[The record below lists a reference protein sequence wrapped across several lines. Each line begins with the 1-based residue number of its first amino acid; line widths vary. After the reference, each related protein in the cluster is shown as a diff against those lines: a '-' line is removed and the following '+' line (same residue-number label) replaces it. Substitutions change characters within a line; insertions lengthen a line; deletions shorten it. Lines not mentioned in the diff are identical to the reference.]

1 MITINDKVL
10 MYYQNLHQTRVN
22 LVIHIIG
29 SVLFIGGNLSLVY
42 FLVTTDLNSS
52 LISIGLIFFSI
63 LLQAIGHQFEPV
75 KFEGFK
81 GPFDFVK
88 TFYLELVIV
97 FPVFLFSK
105 FFREN
110 WNQKVI

>member
-10 MYYQNLHQTRVN
+10 KYYQNLHQTRVN
-22 LVIHIIG
+22 LIIHIIG
-29 SVLFIGGNLSLVY
+29 SILFITSNLLLLY
-42 FLVTTDLNSS
+42 FVVTTDLSGS
-52 LISIGLIFFSI
+52 LISIGLIVLSI
-63 LLQAIGHQFEPV
+63 ILQAIGHQFEPV
-75 KFEGFK
+75 QFEGFK

-88 TFYLELVIV
+88 TFYLELVVV